1 MKSQDS
7 PEISICFKNMKF
19 LHCSLLFTCNSK
31 RTLEKTQSTMMKVTL
46 RKIMVR
52 EITKLKAFIRIIK
65 KSHPIQ
71 VSIKTVKTISKRW
84 YNYVVNQN

>member
-1 MKSQDS
+1 
-7 PEISICFKNMKF
+7 
-19 LHCSLLFTCNSK
+19 
-31 RTLEKTQSTMMKVTL
+31 MMKVTL